1 MRGSILDMAFV
12 KEGYALFRFPLSYLP
27 PLQDYNRWGRATQA
41 KAWAEFSRPLRAGT
55 GSKVRQAPRPPSQT
69 TVRPTGFEDAH
80 TSACGLDVGLAE
92 SGWRLYGTL
101 G

>member
-27 PLQDYNRWGRATQA
+27 PLQDCHHWGRATQA
-41 KAWAEFSRPLRAGT
+41 KA
-55 GSKVRQAPRPPSQT
+55 
-69 TVRPTGFEDAH
+69 
-80 TSACGLDVGLAE
+80 
-92 SGWRLYGTL
+92 L